1 MNPVLKKRI
10 SRLMLGM
17 ILCLLAYENAAAQTS
32 EEILLELDPVA
43 THIEFTLGSLLHTVH
58 GHFALKQGRI
68 RLDPANGRSSGE
80 LIVDATS
87 GESGSASRDRRMH
100 KEILDSQH
108 YPELTFIP
116 DRVDGKIDFS
126 GTSEVQL
133 HGLLKIHGT
142 THEVV
147 LPVTAQMTQGQITAT
162 ATLAIPYVS
171 WGMKNPS
178 TLFLRVNDNV
188 DVIIRAVGHLTTSA
202 GPSS

>member
-10 SRLMLGM
+10 RRLTLAMV
-17 ILCLLAYENAAAQTS
+17 LCLLPYGKAAAQTS
-32 EEILLELDPVA
+32 EEVLLELDPAA

-58 GHFALKQGRI
+58 GSFALKQGLI
-68 RLDPANGRSSGE
+68 RLDPANGKSSGA

-108 YPELTFIP
+108 YPEITFIP

-147 LPVTAQMTQGQITAT
+147 LPVKAQMAQGQITAT
-162 ATLAIPYVS
+162 ATLAVPYVR

-178 TLFLRVNDNV
+178 TLFLRVNENV
-188 DVIIRAVGHLTTSA
+188 DVVIRVVGHLTTS
-202 GPSS
+202 GRPGS

>member
-87 GESGSASRDRRMH
+87 GASGSASRDRRMH

>member
-1 MNPVLKKRI
+1 MNPDSTKRI
-10 SRLMLGM
+10 ARLTLATG
-17 ILCLLAYENAAAQTS
+17 LWLLAYGNAAAQTS
-32 EEILLELDPVA
+32 EEVLLELDPAA

-58 GHFALKQGRI
+58 GSFALKQGLI
-68 RLDPANGRSSGE
+68 RLDPVNGRSSGE

-133 HGLLKIHGT
+133 HGMLKIHGT

-147 LPVTAQMTQGQITAT
+147 LPVKTQMAHGQMTAT
-162 ATLAIPYVS
+162 GTLTVPYVS

-178 TLFLRVNDNV
+178 TLFLRVNESV
-188 DVIIRAVGHLTTSA
+188 DVVIRAVGHLTTSA

>member
-1 MNPVLKKRI
+1 MNPDLSKRI
-10 SRLMLGM
+10 ARLTLVTG
-17 ILCLLAYENAAAQTS
+17 LWLLAYGNAAAQTS
-32 EEILLELDPVA
+32 EQVLLELDPAA

-58 GHFALKQGRI
+58 GSFALKQGLI
-68 RLDPANGRSSGE
+68 RLDLANGRSSGA

-87 GESGSASRDRRMH
+87 GESGSTSRDRRMH

-147 LPVTAQMTQGQITAT
+147 LPVKAQMAQGQITAT

-178 TLFLRVNDNV
+178 TLFLRVNENV
-188 DVIIRAVGHLTTSA
+188 DVVIRAVGHLMTSA

>member
-1 MNPVLKKRI
+1 MNPDSAKRVT
-10 SRLMLGM
+10 RFTLTMA
-17 ILCLLAYENAAAQTS
+17 LCLLAYGEATAQTS
-32 EEILLELDPVA
+32 EEILLELDPAA

-58 GHFALKQGRI
+58 GSFALKQGLI

-87 GESGSASRDRRMH
+87 GESGSVSRDRRMH
-100 KEILDSQH
+100 KDILDSQH

-147 LPVTAQMTQGQITAT
+147 LPVKAQIAQGQVTAT
-162 ATLAIPYVS
+162 ATLAVPYVS
-171 WGMKNPS
+171 WGMKNPG

-188 DVIIRAVGHLTTSA
+188 DIIIRAVGHLTTSA
-202 GPSS
+202 GPTS